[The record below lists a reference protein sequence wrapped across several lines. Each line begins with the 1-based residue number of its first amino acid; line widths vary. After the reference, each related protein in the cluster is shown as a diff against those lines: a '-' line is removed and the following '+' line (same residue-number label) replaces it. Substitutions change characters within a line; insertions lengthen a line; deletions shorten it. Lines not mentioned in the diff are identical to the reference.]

1 MRIATKMKLDKLEDI
16 IEIPPKVT
24 ITVNGYLITV
34 KGEKGEVTKKITDPS
49 LKIKI
54 NENEIIVFAENATKT
69 QKTLIYTLSAH
80 IKNML
85 NGVTKGHKY
94 ILKICASHFPMNVAV
109 ANNQVIIKNFI
120 GEKIPRIIHIT
131 PGTSVKV
138 QDTEITV
145 EGIDLE
151 KVSQLAASIEQST
164 RRANFDKR
172 RFMDGIY
179 ITHKDGK
186 SLA

>member
-1 MRIATKMKLDKLEDI
+1 MRTAIKMKLDKLEDT
-16 IEIPPKVT
+16 IEIPPKVS
-24 ITVNGYLITV
+24 VNIKGYLIIV

-49 LKIKI
+49 VNVTVKG
-54 NENEIIVFAENATKT
+54 NEIIVYADNATKT
-69 QKTLIYTLSAH
+69 HKTLIYTLSAH
-80 IKNML
+80 IKNMI

-94 ILKICASHFPMNVAV
+94 ILKICASHFPMNVTV
-109 ANNQVIIKNFI
+109 ANNQVVIKNFI
-120 GEKIPRIIHIT
+120 GEKVPRTISIPA
-131 PGTSVKV
+131 GTSVKI

-145 EGIDLE
+145 DGIDLE
-151 KVSQLAASIEQST
+151 TVSQLAASIEQST

-186 SLA
+186 SLV